1 MPLIAWDSKYSVG
14 IRIVDEQHQKLIDII
29 NSLYDAMKEGKA
41 KNILGKLLTELISYT
56 EYHFKTEEGFFK
68 KHNYPEAAS
77 HKAEHDELRK
87 EVVGLKE
94 KFDNDEIV
102 VSVEV
107 LYFLKGWLANHIL
120 GADKKYSPFLSSK
133 GLI

>member
-1 MPLIAWDSKYSVG
+1 
-14 IRIVDEQHQKLIDII
+14 
-29 NSLYDAMKEGKA
+29 
-41 KNILGKLLTELISYT
+41 
-56 EYHFKTEEGFFK
+56 
-68 KHNYPEAAS
+68 
-77 HKAEHDELRK
+77 LRK
-87 EVVGLKE
+87 EVIGLKE